1 MSKGCQE
8 FITTNHCITACSPNV
23 YVWFAKTGASRLNDH
38 IAKMPVCSDFCTDF
52 WNACK
57 NDHICFNEEELKE
70 YVWDLFTEG
79 LSEEKDYKVHH
90 CEGNY
95 KCQKLQDS
103 IIARPIGMF

>member
-1 MSKGCQE
+1 
-8 FITTNHCITACSPNV
+8 
-23 YVWFAKTGASRLNDH
+23 
-38 IAKMPVCSDFCTDF
+38 MPVCSDFCTDF

-103 IIARPIGMF
+103 IIARPIGMFLRIKIYKSRGLIFRDLGLFSTIKI